1 MRNLLIQF
9 KCYAIQWSFL
19 VSIFTNLSD
28 INLEG
33 IDNGSILNMI
43 MVGGFIFEYVARLN
57 FVRVR
62 QVNLIVVAR
71 SGRVSTFL

>member
-43 MVGGFIFEYVARLN
+43 TVGVCILSFAIRFD

>member
-9 KCYAIQWSFL
+9 KLYALQILL
-19 VSIFTNLSD
+19 VGAIFTNLSD

-43 MVGGFIFEYVARLN
+43 MVGFCIFGYGVRLN
-57 FVRVR
+57 LVRVR
-62 QVNLIVVAR
+62 QVNLVVVAR